1 MGCSPDWVTA
11 YPAPVSTPP
20 RAVSAVICCTPCPGS
35 GPATG
40 WPRCQLSP
48 SGDHQMSMAW
58 APGCPVR
65 PAATNPPPAAV
76 SAVTAA
82 GPAGPARTVSCQW
95 RPPSEEAA
103 ANGTE
108 PAAGDPAAACVAAVP
123 TATTRPPAAAT
134 LVSTALAVPGG
145 SGSAMGCQDEPVRE
159 IHTAGAFPAEPTAAK
174 PDRSAVTACIWP
186 AGPGAMAPPV
196 PMV

>member
-123 TATTRPPAAAT
+123 TATTRPPTAAT
-134 LVSTALAVPGG
+134 
-145 SGSAMGCQDEPVRE
+145 
-159 IHTAGAFPAEPTAAK
+159 
-174 PDRSAVTACIWP
+174 PDRSALTACIWP
-186 AGPGAMAPPV
+186 AGPGATAPAAPTVARVQV
-196 PMV
+196 PRPTEYHAAAAGPP